1 LLKDLA
7 EAHTAFASAGSVQR
21 DVSLDDASVGFLVG
35 ITMLRDF
42 MGIINASFCLVSVAQ
57 MIAFG

>member
-1 LLKDLA
+1 A